1 VSSSAKLASF
11 STTSARGGDAGG
23 GMGPSPAS
31 SAARSAAA
39 AASDSH
45 PLRNAA
51 FGAFERACVARIAP
65 SNANVESVVVVVVV
79 VVSLSRRLDSSR
91 STRSC

>member
-39 AASDSH
+39 ASDSH

-51 FGAFERACVARIAP
+51 FGAFERACVACVAP